1 MPDGSEVNELI
12 HRALALHKS
21 GRLDEA
27 ADLYKKVLRQQP
39 EHADALH
46 LLGLTTYQTGE
57 LEVAAALIERA
68 IAHCTP
74 VASYHCSLGEV
85 LKDQGKLEDALAAL
99 DEAIR
104 LDAELAQAHD
114 SRGTILRILARPED
128 SLAAHDRALEINP
141 DSPEILNNRGV
152 ALMDLGRLTDALDA
166 FDRALLVNADIAE
179 IHSGRGN
186 CLVAAGDMEGALAA
200 FERAIEIDP
209 AHADALNGRGAALWN
224 MGQHDDA
231 LSTIDEC
238 IHLNPDH
245 AQAHNN
251 RGTVLRDLG
260 QVGNALTAF
269 EKAISLRPNFAQAHS
284 NRGSVLKDQARI
296 EDSLAAC
303 RRALE
308 IDPDFA
314 EAHSN
319 YLFCLNYDPS
329 ADDQML
335 FQAHRDWGAKVSR
348 QTSVFTD
355 HANARDP
362 DKVLRVGL
370 VSNDFGRH
378 PVGYLTD
385 AVLTAANPERLQF
398 LIYSGAP
405 KEDDLSERLRQ
416 HAHAWRSTIGL
427 PDQALSEAV
436 RADDVD
442 ILMDLSGHTAGN
454 RLMCFASKPAPV
466 QVSWL
471 GYCHTTGLP
480 AIDYVLADP
489 TYVPKGGERWFTE
502 KVLRLPH
509 TRWCYAPPEYA
520 PEVAKPPVL
529 DQEYITFGS
538 FNNLTKVNGEVI
550 SVWAKILHAI
560 PKSQLMLSWKTLAD
574 PSECT
579 RLRKAFRAQGIA
591 GERIVFTSG
600 GDTHAKVLG
609 QYNDV
614 DIALDP
620 FPFCGGLT
628 SCEALWMGVPVVTL
642 PDTRP
647 ASRQSL
653 GMLTALNRTE
663 WIAESRDDY
672 VSIAADLA
680 RNPSALQA
688 AREDQR
694 GRMATSPL
702 CDGELFANDFEAAL
716 REMWQQW
723 CHTGSA

>member
-1 MPDGSEVNELI
+1 MPDGAEIDEIV
-12 HRALALHKS
+12 HRALALHNS
-21 GRLDEA
+21 GRLGEA
-27 ADLYKKVLRQQP
+27 TDLYRKILRQHP
-39 EHADALH
+39 DHADALH
-46 LLGLTTYQTGE
+46 LLGLAVRQAGE
-57 LEVAAALIERA
+57 LEIAAVLIGRA
-68 IAHCTP
+68 IRQCPP

-85 LKDQGKLEDALAAL
+85 LKDQGMLEGALAAL
-99 DEAIR
+99 DEAVR
-104 LDAELAQAHD
+104 LDPEFAQAHD
-114 SRGTILRILARPED
+114 SRGTILRVLARPED
-128 SLAAHDRALEINP
+128 SLAAHDRALEINH

-152 ALMDLGRLTDALDA
+152 VLMDLGRLTDALDA
-166 FDRALLVNADIAE
+166 FDRALLINADLAE
-179 IHSGRGN
+179 IHSNRGT
-186 CLVAAGDMEGALAA
+186 CLVAAGDMKSALAA

-224 MGQHDDA
+224 MGRNEDA
-231 LSTIDEC
+231 LSALDEC
-238 IHLNPDH
+238 VRLNPNQ

-260 QVGNALTAF
+260 QLGNALTAF
-269 EKAISLRPNFAQAHS
+269 EEAINLAPDFAQAHS

-335 FQAHRDWGAKVSR
+335 FQAHRDWGARVSR
-348 QTSVFTD
+348 QTNVFTD
-355 HANARDP
+355 HANAREP

-385 AVLTAANPERLQF
+385 AVLTAADPERLQF
-398 LIYSGAP
+398 LIYSGAA
-405 KEDDLSERLRQ
+405 KGDDLSERLRQ
-416 HAHAWRSTIGL
+416 HAQAWRSTVGL

-436 RADDVD
+436 RADGVD

-454 RLMCFASKPAPV
+454 RLTCFALKPAPV

-471 GYCHTTGLP
+471 GYCCTTGLP
-480 AIDYVLADP
+480 AIDYALADP
-489 TYVPKGGERWFTE
+489 TYVPADGERWFTE
-502 KVLRLPH
+502 KVVRLPH
-509 TRWCYAPPEYA
+509 SRWCYAPPEYA

-529 DQEYITFGS
+529 EREYITFGS

-550 SVWAKILHAI
+550 SLWAKILHAI
-560 PKSQLMLSWKTLAD
+560 PRSQLMLSWKTLAD

-653 GMLTALNRTE
+653 GMLTALKRTE
-663 WIAESRDDY
+663 WVAESRDDY
-672 VSIAADLA
+672 VGIAADLA
-680 RNPSALQA
+680 RNPSALVA
-688 AREDQR
+688 AREEQR
-694 GRMATSPL
+694 DRMAASPL
-702 CDGELFANDFEAAL
+702 CDGELFARDFEAAL

-723 CHTGSA
+723 CRTGTP